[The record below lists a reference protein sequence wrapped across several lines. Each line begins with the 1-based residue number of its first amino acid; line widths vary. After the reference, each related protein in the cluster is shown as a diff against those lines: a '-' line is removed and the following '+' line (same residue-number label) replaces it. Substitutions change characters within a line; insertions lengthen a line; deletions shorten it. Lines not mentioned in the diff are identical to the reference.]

1 MGKTKHK
8 KHHRHEDGD
17 GEEAGDDAT
26 NPGLKMVII
35 KTFIIYIK
43 NNMYF
48 LNIFLVCSEQTH
60 KLVIFVC

>member
-26 NPGLKMVII
+26 NPGLKMVIFKF
-35 KTFIIYIK
+35 KTSVIY
-43 NNMYF
+43 
-48 LNIFLVCSEQTH
+48 
-60 KLVIFVC
+60 

>member
-17 GEEAGDDAT
+17 GEEAGDDAS

-35 KTFIIYIK
+35 KTSKILSFRYI
-43 NNMYF
+43 F
-48 LNIFLVCSEQTH
+48 SLL
-60 KLVIFVC
+60 